1 MVILAALPGM
11 ERELPVTGDL
21 AKPGN
26 FSATVNFLG
35 YRIRQVGLGVSL
47 AEPSGWSPSHQAPQG
62 DAPCRTLRS
71 SGPSGNPCSR
81 PSPGRSLAPASAA
94 SLSGS

>member
-1 MVILAALPGM
+1 VILAALPGM

-35 YRIRQVGLGVSL
+35 YRIRQVGLAIV
-47 AEPSGWSPSHQAPQG
+47 PSWA
-62 DAPCRTLRS
+62 CRSEETR
-71 SGPSGNPCSR
+71 
-81 PSPGRSLAPASAA
+81 A
-94 SLSGS
+94 